1 MNYIATLSLLAAL
14 AYLWAAVLIWVQLI
28 RAPSGIRAWW
38 HGRPVLGFLV
48 VTGLILH
55 GAVLWKTTLL
65 PQGLNLAL
73 TGVAS
78 LVAFVAVLMLTLASV
93 TRPFEN
99 LGIAILPIAAILL
112 QIAWLFP
119 GERVFLGPTRPAE
132 TAHIIVSLLAYSLLF
147 LAALQSGLLLIQERH
162 LRAHQPGGFIRSLPP
177 METMER
183 LMFRMI
189 EVGFLL
195 LTLTLISGIF
205 FSEALFGQPMRFTHH
220 IVLSTAAWIVFGIL
234 LIGHWRLGW
243 RGRIA
248 VRWTLGGF
256 VLLVLAY
263 FGSKFVLE
271 FLLHR

>member
-14 AYLWAAVLIWVQLI
+14 AYLWAAVLIWVQLV

-65 PQGLNLAL
+65 PVGLNLAL

-112 QIAWLFP
+112 QVAWVFP
-119 GERVFLGPTRPAE
+119 GQRVLLGPTRPAE

-205 FSEALFGQPMRFTHH
+205 FSEALFGEPMRFTHH

-256 VLLVLAY
+256 ILLVLAY